1 MDIEPTS
8 HQDVDKINAPNN
20 LGDSN
25 ATGRFWCFTINN
37 PVAQFTELPEGVRY
51 LISGK
56 EVSSTGTPHLQ
67 CYVELERAR
76 RRVWLSKRFIGAGN
90 IQMRY
95 KNSKGSQCIAYCK
108 KGIMTHDQWVINGT
122 DHPNYGIDADFIE
135 IGDAAKV
142 DQAQGKRNDLAALC
156 TMIADGCSMKEVA
169 QADPPTF
176 ARNCKGLG
184 LYKAHTLEI
193 KSKFREFNVN
203 YVYGKTR
210 LGKSFWV
217 AEKPNMYTKPIGKAL
232 WFDNYDQEETVCF
245 EEFHGNFPLNDMLRL
260 LDPIPL
266 QVQTKGGHV
275 LYQPN
280 NVYLTSNMHP
290 YTMYAEHSTECRDA
304 FFARLRCIIYFYDY
318 RKYHVLDEEE
328 RKAFLNDPCWEP
340 AQYASRM
347 SARRRLFPQ
356 DCNSDEQREAVLKK
370 KPFKKRKA
378 IDEPENQHPL
388 YHAQARKDA
397 KQPKIAVKLT
407 EKLLTQTP
415 AASGIIDIMEDPSSH
430 SDSSSWEV
438 VVEEDERGNTADY
451 ETEGEKTGL
460 PLPSTTKYDRIT
472 PKEPPYLP
480 YKPKFSKKPVHP
492 VPPKDWTSDLR

>member
-8 HQDVDKINAPNN
+8 HQDVQALNTPTN
-20 LGDSN
+20 LGDAN

-37 PVAQFTELPEGVRY
+37 PVSQFTELPEGVRY

-95 KNSKGSQCIAYCK
+95 KNSKGSDCIAYCK
-108 KGIMTHDQWVINGT
+108 KGEQSHEEWTEHRING
-122 DHPNYGIDADFIE
+122 PMYGTNADFIE

-142 DQAQGKRNDLAALC
+142 DQAPGKRNDLAALC

-184 LYKAHTLEI
+184 LYKAHTLEV

-217 AEKPNMYTKPIGKAL
+217 SEKPNIYTKPIGKAL

-290 YTMYAEHSTECRDA
+290 YGMYAEHSTECRDA

-318 RKYHVLDEEE
+318 RKYHVLDEEQ
-328 RKAFLNDPCWEP
+328 RKAFLNDPNWYPVPFDLIAEGLLRVNDE
-340 AQYASRM
+340 ASTR
-347 SARRRLFPQ
+347 SARRRLFNQ
-356 DCNSDEQREAVLKK
+356 DMDSDEQREAVLKLKK

-388 YHAQARKDA
+388 YHAQAREDA
-397 KQPKIAVKLT
+397 KQPKINVQLT
-407 EKLLTQTP
+407 DKLLTQNP
-415 AASGIIDIMEDPSSH
+415 VDVIDVIRDSS

-438 VVEEDERGNTADY
+438 AVEEDERGNTADY
-451 ETEGEKTGL
+451 EPEGEKTGL
-460 PLPSTTKYDRIT
+460 PLPSTSKYDWIT
-472 PKEPPYLP
+472 PRQTP
-480 YKPKFSKKPVHP
+480 YKPRFSKSKKP
-492 VPPKDWTSDLR
+492 